1 MFGDLDRSRTI
12 AYSAAFIGLITLGS
26 WISVPSIP
34 VPFTLQTLFVLL
46 AGAVMKRNAV
56 IPVSLYVIL
65 GALGLPLFHNG
76 VAGIGVLLG
85 PTGGFLIGFVGA
97 ALISG
102 LAYEHSPRAVRIF
115 GLIAAT
121 LIIYACGMGWLMYSL
136 DMEFIPA
143 FAAGALPFII
153 GDAIK
158 AGAAYLIAERL
169 P

>member
-26 WISVPSIP
+26 WISIPCIP

-46 AGAVMKRNAV
+46 AGAVMKRYAV

-76 VAGIGVLLG
+76 IAGVGVLLG
-85 PTGGFLIGFVGA
+85 PTGGYLIGFIVA
-97 ALISG
+97 ALVTG
-102 LAYEHSPRAVRIF
+102 LAYEHPSRPVRIC
-115 GLIAAT
+115 GLVVAT
-121 LIIYACGMGWLMYSL
+121 LIIYACGIGWLMYSL
-136 DMEFIPA
+136 DREFLPA

>member
-12 AYSAAFIGLITLGS
+12 TYSAAFIGLITLGS
-26 WISVPSIP
+26 WISVPCIP

-46 AGAVMKRNAV
+46 AGAVMKRYAAD
-56 IPVSLYVIL
+56 PVSLYVIL
-65 GALGLPLFHNG
+65 GVLGLPVFHNG

-85 PTGGFLIGFVGA
+85 PTGGFLIGFVVA
-97 ALISG
+97 AIATG
-102 LAYEHSPRAVRIF
+102 LAYEHPQRTVRVV
-115 GLIAAT
+115 GLTAAT
-121 LIIYACGMGWLMYSL
+121 LIIYACGMAWLMYSL
-136 DMEFIPA
+136 DMGILPA

-158 AGAAYLIAERL
+158 AGAAYHIARRL

>member
-26 WISVPSIP
+26 WISVPCVP

-46 AGAVMKRNAV
+46 TGAVMKRYAV
-56 IPVSLYVIL
+56 IPVSLYIIL

-153 GDAIK
+153 GDAIE

>member
-1 MFGDLDRSRTI
+1 MFGNIDRSRTI

-26 WISVPSIP
+26 WISIPCIP
-34 VPFTLQTLFVLL
+34 VPFTLQTMFVLL
-46 AGAVMKRNAV
+46 AGAVMKRYAV

-76 VAGIGVLLG
+76 IAGIGVLLG
-85 PTGGFLIGFVGA
+85 PTGGYLIGFIVA
-97 ALISG
+97 ALVTG
-102 LAYEHSPRAVRIF
+102 LAYESPSRPVHIC
-115 GLIAAT
+115 GLVLAT
-121 LIIYACGMGWLMYSL
+121 LIIYAGGIGWLMYSL
-136 DMEFIPA
+136 DREFIPA
-143 FAAGALPFII
+143 FIAGALPFII

>member
-1 MFGDLDRSRTI
+1 MFGDLDRSRQI

-26 WISVPSIP
+26 WISIPCIP

-46 AGAVMKRNAV
+46 TGMVMKRYAV

-76 VAGIGVLLG
+76 IAGIGVLMG
-85 PTGGFLIGFVGA
+85 PTGGYLTGFIAA
-97 ALISG
+97 ALITG
-102 LAYEHSPRAVRIF
+102 LAYEHPSRPICIC
-115 GLIAAT
+115 GLVFAT
-121 LIIYACGMGWLMYSL
+121 LAIYASGIGWLMFSL
-136 DMEFIPA
+136 GLDFLPA
-143 FAAGALPFII
+143 LYVGALPFIA
-153 GDAIK
+153 GDVIK

>member
-12 AYSAAFIGLITLGS
+12 AFSSVFIGLITLGS
-26 WISVPSIP
+26 WISVPFIP

-46 AGAVMKRNAV
+46 AGTVMKRHAV
-56 IPVSLYVIL
+56 IPVSLYIIL

-76 VAGIGVLLG
+76 VAGAGVLLG
-85 PTGGFLIGFVGA
+85 PTGGFLIGFIVA
-97 ALISG
+97 ALVTG

-115 GLIAAT
+115 GLIAGT
-121 LIIYACGMGWLMYSL
+121 LIIYACGMGWLMFSL
-136 DMEFIPA
+136 DMEFLPA
-143 FAAGALPFII
+143 FAAGVLPFII

>member
-1 MFGDLDRSRTI
+1 MFGNLDRSRSIT
-12 AYSAAFIGLITLGS
+12 YSAAFIGLITLGS
-26 WISVPSIP
+26 WISIPFFP

-46 AGAVMKRNAV
+46 AGAVMKRYAV

-76 VAGIGVLLG
+76 ITGLGVLLG
-85 PTGGFLIGFVGA
+85 PTGGYLIGFIVA
-97 ALISG
+97 ALITG
-102 LAYEHSPRAVRIF
+102 LAYEYPSRPVHIC
-115 GLIAAT
+115 GLAFAT
-121 LIIYACGMGWLMYSL
+121 LAIYACGTVWLMYSL
-136 DMEFIPA
+136 DREFLPA
-143 FAAGALPFII
+143 FSAGTLPFIA

>member
-1 MFGDLDRSRTI
+1 MFGNLERSRII
-12 AYSAAFIGLITLGS
+12 AYSAVFFGLITRGS
-26 WISVPSIP
+26 WISIPCIP

-46 AGAVMKRNAV
+46 AGTVMRRHAV

-76 VAGIGVLLG
+76 IAGVGVLLG
-85 PTGGFLIGFVGA
+85 PTGGYLIGFIVA

-102 LAYEHSPRAVRIF
+102 LAYEYPSRPVRIC
-115 GLIAAT
+115 GLVAAT
-121 LIIYACGMGWLMYSL
+121 LVIYTFGIVWLMYSL
-136 DMEFIPA
+136 GREFLPA
-143 FAAGALPFII
+143 FYAGALPFII

>member
-1 MFGDLDRSRTI
+1 MFGDLDRSRKI
-12 AYSAAFIGLITLGS
+12 AYSAVFIGLITLGS
-26 WISVPSIP
+26 WISIPCIP

-46 AGAVMKRNAV
+46 AGAVMKRYAV

-76 VAGIGVLLG
+76 IAGVGILLG
-85 PTGGFLIGFVGA
+85 PTGGYLTGFIAA
-97 ALISG
+97 ALITG
-102 LAYEHSPRAVRIF
+102 LAYEYPSRPVRIC
-115 GLIAAT
+115 GLAFAT
-121 LIIYACGMGWLMYSL
+121 LVIYAFGIGWLMFSL
-136 DMEFIPA
+136 DREFLPA

-153 GDAIK
+153 GDTIK